1 MAARPST
8 VTSELDEALT
18 LAPLGEP
25 GSYGAELGA
34 GWLIG
39 NAVNGGLLMALAG
52 RALSVELARAGSHPD
67 PFAVSAYYLSAS
79 TPGPATLSTEVLR
92 TGRSVSTGQVSLT
105 QPGDGEAVRYEGWQ
119 GAVQTFR
126 FANPHYANMVAKA
139 NARKIVH

>member
-8 VTSELDEALT
+8 DTGDAGQAVTSELDEALT

-52 RALSVELARAGSHPD
+52 RALSVELARAGAPPPPQARGADKQSP
-67 PFAVSAYYLSAS
+67 PK
-79 TPGPATLSTEVLR
+79 PGPPFECR
-92 TGRSVSTGQVSLT
+92 
-105 QPGDGEAVRYEGWQ
+105 GDALECWG
-119 GAVQTFR
+119 
-126 FANPHYANMVAKA
+126 P
-139 NARKIVH
+139 